1 VVKGSAATNARLVF
15 LLWILVAFFYF
26 YLSYDYIRIT
36 TNDQEFADYLH
47 HVVQLAGNDRRPNK
61 EIRALL
67 LDKAAQLTLPV
78 RGDQINVQG
87 RGESLN
93 INVAYEVDIE
103 IPVLQRRVY
112 TKRFEHKDEYQ
123 QGR

>member
-1 VVKGSAATNARLVF
+1 MVKGGASTNKRLVL

-47 HVVQLAGNDRRPNK
+47 RVVQLAGNDRRPSR

-87 RGESLN
+87 RGDSLN
-93 INVAYEVDIE
+93 INVAYDVDIE

-112 TKRFEHKDEYQ
+112 TKRFEHKDVYQ
-123 QGR
+123 QRR